1 MNFTRCEITYTDATH
16 RVVPPEETLAAIEH
30 MMPSVGITEVRDIT
44 PLDRVGIP
52 VFLAMGRIEGAAA
65 LFKGKGP
72 NATEA
77 KVSAMMEA
85 VERYCSTLDRDAIT
99 VGPASLLK
107 GPAISPSS
115 LILPN
120 PYAYSEGMSLGWVP
134 VTNIVNNMD
143 MYVPANAVYH
153 PYPMDMGWLFR
164 SNTNG
169 MASGNC
175 TEEAIL
181 HALCEVI
188 ERDAWSLAELAPR
201 VAFNLDY
208 DGDDATILGM
218 LEAFSDAQVEIT
230 LKDITSDIGV
240 PTFVA
245 MADDVLTR
253 DPTLLTIG
261 VGTHLS
267 PRIAL
272 IRALTEVAQSRL
284 SQIYEN
290 ENNPSAAAMKR
301 GMGYDRLKA
310 MNSKWF
316 TQSKN
321 TIRFSDVPSHATSY
335 VLDDIFTIL
344 DALCSRSLSTVAV
357 ADLTRKDIGIP
368 VVRVIVPGLEQCT
381 MDKDRVG
388 PRARALMV

>member
-1 MNFTRCEITYTDATH
+1 MDFTRCEITYTAATH
-16 RVVPPEETLAAIEH
+16 RVVSPEDTLHAIAH
-30 MMPSVGITEVRDIT
+30 KMPSVGISEVRDIT
-44 PLDRVGIP
+44 YLDRVGIP
-52 VFLAMGRIEGAAA
+52 VFLALGTLEGVASTY
-65 LFKGKGP
+65 KGKGP
-72 NATEA
+72 NAVEA

-85 VERYCSTLDRDAIT
+85 VERYCSSLDRDAVT
-99 VGPASLLK
+99 LSPATLLQ
-107 GPAISPSS
+107 GPAISPAS

-120 PYAYSEGMSLGWVP
+120 PYSYSDGMSIGWTAA
-134 VTNIVNNMD
+134 TNIVNNMD
-143 MYVPANAVYH
+143 IFIPANAVYH
-153 PYPMDMGWLFR
+153 PYPLDLGWIFR

-175 TEEAIL
+175 REEAVL

-188 ERDAWSLAELAPR
+188 ERDAWSLAEIAPR
-201 VAFNLDY
+201 VSANLDY
-208 DGDDATILGM
+208 DGDDTEICDM
-218 LEAFSDAQVEIT
+218 LQKFDDAQVAVT
-230 LKDITSDIGV
+230 LKDISSDIGV

-245 MADDVLTR
+245 MADDVRTK

-290 ENNPSAAAMKR
+290 EVNPTGASMKR
-301 GMGYDRLKA
+301 SMGYKRLKA
-310 MNSKWF
+310 MNNKWF
-316 TQSKN
+316 APSSRTVC
-321 TIRFSDVPSHATSY
+321 FSEIPSHATRY

-344 DALCSRSLSTVAV
+344 DALCERNLNTVAV
-357 ADLTRKDIGIP
+357 VELTKDEIGIP
-368 VVRVIVPGLEQCT
+368 VVRVVVPGLEQCT

-388 PRARALMV
+388 LRARTLIQ

>member
-1 MNFTRCEITYTDATH
+1 
-16 RVVPPEETLAAIEH
+16 
-30 MMPSVGITEVRDIT
+30 
-44 PLDRVGIP
+44 
-52 VFLAMGRIEGAAA
+52 
-65 LFKGKGP
+65 
-72 NATEA
+72 
-77 KVSAMMEA
+77 
-85 VERYCSTLDRDAIT
+85 
-99 VGPASLLK
+99 
-107 GPAISPSS
+107 
-115 LILPN
+115 
-120 PYAYSEGMSLGWVP
+120 
-134 VTNIVNNMD
+134 
-143 MYVPANAVYH
+143 
-153 PYPMDMGWLFR
+153 
-164 SNTNG
+164 
-169 MASGNC
+169 
-175 TEEAIL
+175 
-181 HALCEVI
+181 
-188 ERDAWSLAELAPR
+188 